1 VNQLERFYSIIQKP
15 VLSEKATYD
24 TSGRNSYHF
33 RVPLDANKIE
43 IKRAVEQLF
52 NVKVTKVNTL
62 TKRARPMRRGWVSGA
77 SQAWKRAMVTL
88 AEGQTIEIL

>member
-1 VNQLERFYSIIQKP
+1 MNQLERFYSLIQKP

-24 TSGRNSYHF
+24 TSGRNAYHF

-62 TKRARPMRRGWVSGA
+62 NKRARTMRRGWVAGA
-77 SQAWKRAMVTL
+77 SQPWKRAMVTL
-88 AEGQTIEIL
+88 AAGQTIEIL

>member
-1 VNQLERFYSIIQKP
+1 MNQLERFYSIIQKP

-24 TSGRNSYHF
+24 TSGRNAYHF
-33 RVPLDANKIE
+33 RVPIDANKIE

-52 NVKVTKVNTL
+52 NVKVAKVNTL

>member
-1 VNQLERFYSIIQKP
+1 MNQLERFYSLIQKP

-24 TSGRNSYHF
+24 TSGRNAYHF

-52 NVKVTKVNTL
+52 KVKVAKVNTL
-62 TKRARPMRRGWVSGA
+62 NKRARTMRRGWVSGA
-77 SQAWKRAMVTL
+77 SQPWKRAMVTL
-88 AEGQTIEIL
+88 AAGQTIEIL

>member
-1 VNQLERFYSIIQKP
+1 MNQLDRFYSIIHKP

-88 AEGQTIEIL
+88 AQGQTIEIL